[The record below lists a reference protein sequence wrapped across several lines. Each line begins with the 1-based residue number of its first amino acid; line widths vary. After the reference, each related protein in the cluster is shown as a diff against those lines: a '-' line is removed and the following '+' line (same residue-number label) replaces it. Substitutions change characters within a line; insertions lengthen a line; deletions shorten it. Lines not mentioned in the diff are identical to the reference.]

1 MKTVNL
7 GDKYTHRLTL
17 RLTDGQMDYL
27 GKVATLLGTTPS
39 EYIRMTINAAMI
51 STTKSLNSMVQGEA
65 LGKVGMSNEDVE
77 ANINDKL

>member
-27 GKVATLLGTTPS
+27 GKVSTLLGTTPS
-39 EYIRMTINAAMI
+39 EYLRMTINACMI
-51 STTKSLNSMVQGEA
+51 STNKNLETMMNGEA
-65 LGKVGMSNEDVE
+65 LGKVGMSNE
-77 ANINDKL
+77 NIKTDINNQL